1 MRVGKRRGRKGTREG
16 KKREC
21 REEEREGRER
31 GQREGRENGERVER
45 GGGERDRRKR
55 KKCRGM
61 NPRHFLKSDD
71 RTSSYRITEVQKKD

>member
-1 MRVGKRRGRKGTREG
+1 MQTEGEVRVGKRGAKGRESVGRRTERA
-16 KKREC
+16 
-21 REEEREGRER
+21 ERERR
-31 GQREGRENGERVER
+31 K
-45 GGGERDRRKR
+45 GGERGRRER